1 MNSMRSE
8 KELTTM
14 KTSKPAAKNKPALT
28 RLHKIIA
35 HSGVVSL
42 REAERLILEGEVT
55 VNGVVVDALGANA
68 DPVDD
73 VIRVAGKP
81 IPKPEEIIPTYLVA
95 YKPKGYVTTR
105 ADEKGRRTVME
116 LLPKQF
122 QTLYPVGR
130 LDTNS
135 EGLLIF
141 TNDGEFAQAMTAPKN
156 RVPRVYMVKVRNIPD
171 IKTLKKA
178 VTGITVEG
186 EKLRADE
193 VRIVEQKGNAA
204 WLRVT
209 LTEGKN
215 RHIRRLFEPLGH
227 PVTKLKRI
235 SFGPLTLGDLKPGE
249 LKHLSGD
256 QVNRLKKTALA
267 SVSKPEPRT
276 GEPPQRSGFARP
288 ERPGGERGGFGKP
301 ERTGGKPGGFA
312 RLERTGER
320 GGFSKPGGAGRPGG
334 FSKPGGAGRPGGFS
348 KPGGYGRTERTAGEQ
363 RDSFDKPKWSGGDRG
378 GYAKPERTGGYGKPG
393 GFSKPGGPARSGGY
407 GKPGGFSKP
416 GGPPRSPRPAG
427 ERESFDKP
435 KWSTDKPGG
444 YGKPGGFS
452 KPGGPARSGGYGKPG
467 GFSKPGGPPRSPRHA
482 GERESFDKPKWSTD
496 KPGGYGKPGGFSKPG
511 GPARSG
517 GPGGGK
523 PGGFSRPGGPARSPR
538 PAGERGSFDK
548 PKWSGDKPGGP
559 VRSGGPGGKP
569 GGFSKPGGPA
579 RSGGPGGKPGGF
591 SRPGGRP
598 SRPGG
603 GKPGGFGGK
612 PGGGGRGKK

>member
-1 MNSMRSE
+1 
-8 KELTTM
+8 M

-122 QTLYPVGR
+122 QPLYPVGR

-334 FSKPGGAGRPGGFS
+334 FSKPGG
-348 KPGGYGRTERTAGEQ
+348 YGRTERTAGEQ
-363 RDSFDKPKWSGGDRG
+363 RDSFDQPQWSGGDRG

-416 GGPPRSPRPAG
+416 GGPPRSPRP
-427 ERESFDKP
+427 
-435 KWSTDKPGG
+435 
-444 YGKPGGFS
+444 
-452 KPGGPARSGGYGKPG
+452 
-467 GFSKPGGPPRSPRHA
+467 A